1 MQFSLNFLKEF
12 LRVDLK
18 ADKLASLLTMAGL
31 EVGHFHPEGADWVF
45 EVEITSNR
53 YDWLSILGIARE
65 AAASIGAQIK
75 LEHPK
80 IVKKPLLKTR
90 TIKIESLK
98 DCSAYIAR
106 VIGNIEVKPSDATLK
121 ERVVNCNINSINNV
135 VDITNYCMLK
145 WGNPLHAFDE
155 DKLEGNI
162 YIRRARNGEK
172 FIGIDEK
179 ERELCPENLVIA
191 DDKKVIAL
199 AGVMGAKNTEVTGKT
214 KNIFLE
220 AAIFSPLVVRHSRRA
235 AGLDTDSSYRFER
248 QVFSGYLEY
257 ASSEAAKLIEENCKG
272 TFIGYAFSGKGISAK
287 DKKLS
292 LKISELN
299 EYLGTNIAKNKIKSI
314 LTSLGF
320 KIKESG
326 KDVLFVSA
334 PAFRLDINSL
344 VDVYEEVSRIYGYD
358 KIEPQI
364 PTVSRELIKNELYD
378 FKNEV
383 RKYLSTLGLKEIITY
398 SMESEDDLAAL
409 GFNEVIK
416 VVNPLRKQENALR
429 PTLLPGMVKTIAY
442 NINRM
447 RQGLRFF
454 ELANIYNKGKDG
466 FCEIPAL
473 SLAAAEQDGGFFYI
487 KGAID
492 ELLKYLNIT
501 AFSFKQKSFP
511 SFTNALELFVNNKSA
526 GFVGKLDK
534 ETGNKFNLKKDLYF
548 AQLDVTL
555 LQSERKLKNYSS
567 ISPYPVIWRDISIA
581 LHKDKQFSDVVAV
594 INERKE
600 FISDYSIVDTYK
612 GKDLAEGYSAF
623 SLRIFYQS
631 PEKTLISEEVDAIN
645 NEIRKHLEQTEGI
658 KLR

>member
-1 MQFSLNFLKEF
+1 MRFSLNFLKEF
-12 LRVDLK
+12 LKVDLK

-31 EVGHFHPEGADWVF
+31 EVGHFHQEGDDWVF

-65 AAASIGAQIK
+65 AAASSGAQIK
-75 LEHPK
+75 LEHPEV
-80 IVKKPLLKTR
+80 VKKPLLKTR

-106 VIGNIEVKPSDATLK
+106 VIRNIKVSPSSTTFK
-121 ERVVNCNINSINNV
+121 ERVINCNINSINNV

-155 DKLEGNI
+155 DKIEGNI
-162 YIRRARNGEK
+162 CIRRARQGER
-172 FIGIDEK
+172 FLGIDEK
-179 ERELCPENLVIA
+179 ERELCLENLVIA

-199 AGVMGAKNTEVTGKT
+199 AGVMGAKNTEVTQNT
-214 KNIFLE
+214 KNILLE
-220 AAIFSPLVVRHSRRA
+220 AAIFSPLVVRHSRRS
-235 AGLDTDSSYRFER
+235 AGIDTDSSYRFER
-248 QVFSGYLEY
+248 QVFAGYLEY

-272 TFIGYAFSGKGISAK
+272 TFYGYAFSGKKISVK
-287 DKKLS
+287 DKKIS

-299 EYLGTNIAKNKIKSI
+299 KYLGTNIAKNKIKSI

-320 KIKESG
+320 KVKEPG
-326 KDVLFVSA
+326 KDILLISV
-334 PAFRLDINSL
+334 PAFRLDVNSL

-364 PTVSRELIKNELYD
+364 PTVSRELIKNEIYD
-378 FKNEV
+378 FKNET
-383 RKYLSTLGLKEIITY
+383 RSYLSTLGLKEIITY
-398 SMESEDDLAAL
+398 SMESEEDLAVL
-409 GFNEVIK
+409 GFNDVIK
-416 VVNPLRKQENALR
+416 VVNPLRKQENAMR
-429 PTLLPGMVKTIAY
+429 PTLLPGMIKTIAY

-447 RQGLRFF
+447 RSGLRFF

-466 FCEIPAL
+466 FCEMPVL
-473 SLAAAEQDGGFFYI
+473 SIAVAEEEGGFFYV
-487 KGAID
+487 KGALD
-492 ELLKYLNIT
+492 QLLKYLNIT
-501 AFSFKQKSFP
+501 NFSFKQKSLP
-511 SFTNALELFVNNKSA
+511 SFTNALELFINNKYA

-534 ETGNKFNLKKDLYF
+534 ETGNKLSLKKDLFF

-555 LQSERKLKNYSS
+555 LQSERKLKIYSP

-581 LHKDKQFSDVVAV
+581 LHKDKNFSDVAAM
-594 INERKE
+594 INEKKE
-600 FISDYSIVDTYK
+600 FIYDYRIVDTYK

-631 PEKTLISEEVDAIN
+631 HDKTLLSEEVDAIN
-645 NEIRKHLEQTEGI
+645 NEIRKHLEQKEGI